1 MLNSIELQKFI
12 SREGGFEKNQIQQV
26 SLDLTIAS
34 IAEVGDNGSI
44 YVNKKAEL
52 PHYCDLKVSMGLV
65 GDKPEKGFYLQ
76 PGFYALE
83 FNESVEVPLDKAVQV
98 IHRSSLLR
106 SGVEIKSAIYDPGF
120 NGQLG
125 AFAVVHKPI
134 FIELG
139 ARIACV
145 YGFTCTEVSDELKYQ
160 GNYQKL

>member
-1 MLNSIELQKFI
+1 MLNSTELQEFI
-12 SREGGFEKNQIQQV
+12 SREGGFEKNQVQQV

-34 IAEVGDNGSI
+34 IA
-44 YVNKKAEL
+44 
-52 PHYCDLKVSMGLV
+52 LV
-65 GDKPEKGFYLQ
+65 GDCGYIFKEVKPQLPSYKGLQLSIGPEKLTGFYLQ
-76 PGFYALE
+76 PGYYALE

-106 SGVEIKSAIYDPGF
+106 SGTEIKSAIYDPGF

-125 AFAVVHKPI
+125 AFAVVHKSI